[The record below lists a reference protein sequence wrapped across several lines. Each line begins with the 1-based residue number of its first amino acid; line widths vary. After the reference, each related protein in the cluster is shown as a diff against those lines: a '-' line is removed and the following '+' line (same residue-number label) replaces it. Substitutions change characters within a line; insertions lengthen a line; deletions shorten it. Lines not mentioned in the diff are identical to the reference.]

1 MTLPSV
7 RVTPPKQDVLTR
19 QLVTPSQP
27 VSQPAKLAPREVTSR
42 PAKLVVQDARRP
54 NGLVNR
60 KLNPA
65 PKPVAT
71 LPEMVTQAPA
81 PALPATDFA
90 ATPWLTWAGL
100 GLLTTVAAVGVIQQK
115 KE

>member
-1 MTLPSV
+1 
-7 RVTPPKQDVLTR
+7 
-19 QLVTPSQP
+19 
-27 VSQPAKLAPREVTSR
+27 
-42 PAKLVVQDARRP
+42 
-54 NGLVNR
+54 
-60 KLNPA
+60 
-65 PKPVAT
+65 
-71 LPEMVTQAPA
+71 MVTQTPA